1 MKKVIAVLLAA
12 VMIFGLCACAK
23 KEAAPAAGSGATG
36 IAAGGTIELGHGY
49 GSFEAVAHDPNELYI
64 EVSCL
69 GNLDYFYDH
78 KLGME
83 IVGKILDVKTEYV
96 GPDDADMTKMVAAF
110 EQSIAK
116 KPAGIITFGAE
127 DTLGAVIDQAID
139 AGIPVVTV
147 DGDVASSKRLA
158 FVGTGHFNAGVMGAK
173 YLVEKLGGK
182 GKVAILTFPGQS
194 HLELRID
201 GYESILEQYPDI
213 EIVAIGDTRSDP
225 ETAASAA
232 SAILQKYPDLD
243 AFICVEAAGGAG
255 AMTAVK
261 EAGKQ
266 GKVMIMSM
274 DRGADV
280 LESIK
285 EGVVTAT
292 LVQQTAL
299 MPIYAVQMLYNLNHY
314 KVPISSDN
322 AKAGLSG
329 TPVNIDTGVVVCD
342 QSNVDYFVR

>member
-1 MKKVIAVLLAA
+1 MKKVIALMLVVAM
-12 VMIFGLCACAK
+12 VFCFCACGQK
-23 KEAAPAAGSGATG
+23 QEASANAS
-36 IAAGGTIELGHGY
+36 AGGTIELGHGY
-49 GSFEAVAHDPNELYI
+49 GTLETVAHDPNELYI

-96 GPDDADMTKMVAAF
+96 GPDDSDMTKMVAAF

-127 DTLGAVIDQAID
+127 DTLGAVIDSAID

-158 FVGTGHFNAGVMGAK
+158 FVGTGHVNAGIMGGK
-173 YLVEKLGGK
+173 YLAEKLGGK

-201 GYESILEQYPDI
+201 GYEQVFADYPDI
-213 EIVAIGDTRSDP
+213 EIVAMGDTRSDP

-232 SAILQKYPDLD
+232 SAILQANPDLD

-255 AMTAVK
+255 YRIAVADRHPRGKGFRPCRSRK
-261 EAGKQ
+261 EKIQ
-266 GKVMIMSM
+266 
-274 DRGADV
+274 
-280 LESIK
+280 
-285 EGVVTAT
+285 EG
-292 LVQQTAL
+292 Q
-299 MPIYAVQMLYNLNHY
+299 
-314 KVPISSDN
+314 
-322 AKAGLSG
+322 
-329 TPVNIDTGVVVCD
+329 
-342 QSNVDYFVR
+342 R